1 MTRTAFFLAGTP
13 GYRFALHHRP
23 DTPVRAA
30 LLLLPPW
37 AEELNKMRRVLAHA
51 AQAFAQAGFAVLQL
65 DLLGCG
71 DSSGDFADASWDAW
85 QQDIRLG
92 QEWLREQH
100 PEVPLIAWGVRAGC
114 LLGQDLAWDARLWW
128 QPALQGKTVLQQF
141 LRLRLAAELG
151 QGQRGNTAALLAD
164 LASGATV
171 CVAGYGLR
179 QGLSDGLASA
189 QLNAPDQSTLWL
201 EVQTQDA
208 PQLLPASERLLQQW
222 ARPERISAQA
232 VQGPQPWATTE
243 LEDCPA
249 LAQTSLS
256 WLQQQRGQRA

>member
-23 DTPVRAA
+23 DAPVRAA

-71 DSSGDFADASWDAW
+71 DSSGEFADASWDAW
-85 QQDIRLG
+85 QQDIRLAHA
-92 QEWLREQH
+92 WLREQH
-100 PEVPLIAWGVRAGC
+100 PDVPLIAWGVRAGC
-114 LLGQDLAWDARLWW
+114 LLGQELAWDARLWW

-151 QGQRGNTAALLAD
+151 QGQRGNTGALLAE
-164 LASGATV
+164 LAAGATV

-179 QGLSDGLASA
+179 QSLSDGLATA
-189 QLNAPDQSTLWL
+189 QLAAPDQRTLWL
-201 EVQTQDA
+201 EVQTQDE

-222 ARPERISAQA
+222 ARPDRLSARA

-243 LEDCPA
+243 LEDCPT
-249 LAQTSLS
+249 LAQASLS
-256 WLQQQRGQRA
+256 WLQQQWSRSA